1 MILDAALSRCG
12 PTEYC
17 CDCSSVGGVFQG
29 GEVFLGGRRL
39 ELGYFFSKDEDIQ
52 FCVSTFIEEKP
63 PSSSPMLGFWFE
75 KNQTHA
81 RACTQS

>member
-1 MILDAALSRCG
+1 MQLSVVVAPLSIAVTAALL
-12 PTEYC
+12 
-17 CDCSSVGGVFQG
+17 GVFFRG